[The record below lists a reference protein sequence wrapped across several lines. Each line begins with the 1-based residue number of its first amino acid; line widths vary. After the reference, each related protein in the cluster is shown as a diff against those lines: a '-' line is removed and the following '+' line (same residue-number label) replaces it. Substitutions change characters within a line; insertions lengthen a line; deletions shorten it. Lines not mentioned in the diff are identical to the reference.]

1 MSNENIKKFA
11 FSERYVINL
20 LFTNM
25 GVGEGKEGGGVRKGT
40 PLPSVKVLILNQ
52 CTFADV
58 FGLFSLLVRQ
68 K

>member
-1 MSNENIKKFA
+1 MKTLK
-11 FSERYVINL
+11 RL
-20 LFTNM
+20 LFPKDMLLICCLLTW
-25 GVGEGKEGGGVRKGT
+25 GWVRGRRGGGVRKGT

>member
-25 GVGEGKEGGGVRKGT
+25 GVGEGVRKGT